1 MPAICPNNRHNPRGI
16 AYELNLNWRE
26 RSMIYVAPNK
36 VIHTAVS
43 APGAGK
49 TEAFISQIPALLS
62 AGRSIVV
69 ALPTLDLTNSFVNR
83 LPLGVSRC
91 VINSTTC
98 DHVGTEL
105 MAALQKN
112 TNHLIITTH
121 QSVFAVR
128 PSLLRGWMLV
138 VDELPSVVDF
148 PAFPFEPSELAHL
161 LVNAVEEDGR
171 LHIREGCADAI
182 ATSLATFKA
191 VSAGAERT
199 SMLSKEGARIYGCLM
214 DGHPVFIDSEMA
226 NGNRYVRAIIEFSC
240 WDTFNAAEEVHVLTA
255 TIAGSLFDYFA
266 QEHEF
271 TYARSNFTPAFDGYT
286 SNITIYPVMPKGRNY
301 STTAMALTA
310 HEGRATQQQ
319 GQVQSQVIDDI
330 LKIVLPRATGTPLL
344 FSNNWAVFRWL
355 PKGNV
360 HRCSID
366 SRGLNEYQAE
376 TDAILLFG
384 GNPSPS
390 DQLALDYLAA
400 KYGRVFR
407 QAFVTTRLLEPSLQ
421 AATRTAVRTREN
433 TRPISLFVQDER
445 VADYLVKTYMP
456 NAVIDWNLSQI
467 TPVKPDGRKV
477 EDPRKA
483 QVFELF
489 DQDMKNADIIRL
501 TGTSRGSVC
510 NWKKEWNALKAA

>member
-1 MPAICPNNRHNPRGI
+1 
-16 AYELNLNWRE
+16 
-26 RSMIYVAPNK
+26 MIYVAPNK
-36 VIHTAVS
+36 VIHTAIS

-49 TEAFISQIPALLS
+49 TEAFISQIPALLC

-69 ALPTLDLTNSFVNR
+69 ALPTLDLTDSFVSR

-91 VINSTTC
+91 VINSNTC

-121 QSVFAVR
+121 QSVFAVP
-128 PSLLRGWMLV
+128 PSLLTGWMLV
-138 VDELPSVVDF
+138 VDELPPVVDF
-148 PAFPFEPSELAHL
+148 PAYPFEPSELARL
-161 LVNAVEEDGR
+161 LVNAVAQDGR
-171 LHIREGCADAI
+171 LQIREGCADAI
-182 ATSLATFKA
+182 ATSLATFMA

-199 SMLSKEGARIYGCLM
+199 SMLSKEGASIYGCLK

-226 NGNRYVRAIIEFSC
+226 NGNRYVRAIIESSC
-240 WDTFNAAEEVHVLTA
+240 WDTFATAEEVHILTA
-255 TIAGSLFDYFA
+255 TVEGSLFDYLA

-271 TYARSNFTPAFDGYT
+271 TYARSDFTPAFDGYK

-310 HEGRATQQQ
+310 HECRATQQQ
-319 GQVQSQVIDDI
+319 GQVQSQVIDGI

-344 FSNNWAVFRWL
+344 FSNKWASFRWL
-355 PKGNV
+355 RKGAV

-366 SRGLNEYQAE
+366 SRGLNDYQGE
-376 TDAILLFG
+376 TNAILLFG

-390 DQLALDYLAA
+390 DHLALDYLAA

-421 AATRTAVRTREN
+421 AATRTAVRVRGN
-433 TRPISLFVQDER
+433 MQPITLFVQDER
-445 VADYLVKTYMP
+445 VADYLVKTHMP
-456 NAVIDWNLSQI
+456 NAVIDWSFSQI
-467 TPVKPDGRKV
+467 TPVQPDGRKL

-483 QVFELF
+483 KVFELF
-489 DQDMKNADIIRL
+489 DQDMRNADIVRL
-501 TGTSRGSVC
+501 TGVSRGSAS
-510 NWKKEWNALKAA
+510 NWKREWKALKAA